1 MDGINHQAQDET
13 QSRRIWRTNSMNFW
27 QEAIN
32 SYDDHG
38 MTPYH
43 VAITHKHNQMA
54 GLLKAWGANPDL
66 FMLPCIVDGCNEQCK
81 VKHDCKTVHPK
92 S

>member
-32 SYDDHG
+32 SYAAHG

-43 VAITHKHNQMA
+43 VAITHKPNQMA